1 MTVYDLTGSKAMSGN
16 RLNRFSDEPNVDWGR
31 YQYERMRGTPS
42 SPPKRKTPAELR
54 ELSDQF
60 RKAANEALTEAL
72 KIEREELE
80 LTDEYGP
87 RLK

>member
-1 MTVYDLTGSKAMSGN
+1 MTVYDLTGSKAMSGS
-16 RLNRFSDEPNVDWGR
+16 RYSDAVDWHAEADR
-31 YQYERMRGTPS
+31 WAYEQMRGTS
-42 SPPKRKTPAELR
+42 AKPKKKTPAQLR
-54 ELSDQF
+54 EISDQF